1 MALPSQAQKP
11 NLSASSEA
19 GLSGSGG
26 YRVISRAAASRNG
39 SRRKAA
45 FSYSGAGQASITGP
59 PEAPS
64 RMDGD
69 DAFEPNLAGM
79 GKDLAPVDLKTL
91 AELDVAAGDDLL
103 QRRLAL
109 E

>member
-1 MALPSQAQKP
+1 
-11 NLSASSEA
+11 
-19 GLSGSGG
+19 
-26 YRVISRAAASRNG
+26 
-39 SRRKAA
+39 
-45 FSYSGAGQASITGP
+45 
-59 PEAPS
+59 
-64 RMDGD
+64 MDGD